1 MADHVQPRVKARN
14 SVNKA
19 SSKRPEN
26 GRSWD
31 DLSPEILM
39 LIFELVS
46 AIKRSI
52 VSPIN
57 LIK

>member
-19 SSKRPEN
+19 SSKRSED

-46 AIKRSI
+46 TIKQSI
-52 VSPIN
+52 VFPIN
-57 LIK
+57 PIK